1 MFDNNNNNNITGFEV
16 FFMLGMIVIV
26 IIALLTSCGHT
37 IDRNSNKRDVVGI
50 VTEKTVKRSD
60 EQDKY
65 LIFVEIEGEDEVQ
78 VFEVTDNWIEG
89 KINSSTIYGN
99 IKVGETYTFTIKG
112 SRNEVFSWYPNISK
126 VEKQKKE

>member
-1 MFDNNNNNNITGFEV
+1 MYGYSDTDPFEIFVIAV
-16 FFMLGMIVIV
+16 F
-26 IIALLTSCGHT
+26 IICLLTSCGHT
-37 IDRNSNKRDVVGI
+37 IDRNSNKREVVGT

-78 VFEVTDNWIEG
+78 VFEITDNWAEG
-89 KINSSTIYGN
+89 KLNSSTIYGN

-112 SRNEVFSWYPNISK
+112 SRNEMFSWYPNISK

>member
-1 MFDNNNNNNITGFEV
+1 MFDNNNMTGFEIII
-16 FFMLGMIVIV
+16 GMTIVV
-26 IIALLTSCGHT
+26 IIFLLASCHT
-37 IDRNSNKRDVVGI
+37 IDRNSNKRDVVGT
-50 VTEKTVKRSD
+50 VTEKTVKRSN

-78 VFEVTDNWIEG
+78 VFEITDNLIEG
-89 KINSSTIYGN
+89 KLNSSTIYGN
-99 IKVGETYTFTIKG
+99 VKVGETYTFTIRG

>member
-1 MFDNNNNNNITGFEV
+1 MFDNNNMTGFEIII
-16 FFMLGMIVIV
+16 GMTLVV
-26 IIALLTSCGHT
+26 IIFLLASCHT
-37 IDRNSNKRDVVGI
+37 IDRNSNKRDVVGT
-50 VTEKTVKRSD
+50 VTEKTVKRSN

-78 VFEVTDNWIEG
+78 VFEITDNLIEG
-89 KINSSTIYGN
+89 KLNSSTIYGN
-99 IKVGETYTFTIKG
+99 VKVGETYTFTIRG